1 MQFAGLGAAHY
12 AGMPFW
18 AARPRQPQGVAVRYA
33 ERIILGF
40 EQNSCQVVK
49 YVVFEMINP

>member
-1 MQFAGLGAAHY
+1 MQLAGLGTAHY

-18 AARPRQPQGVAVRYA
+18 AARPRQPQGVEVRYA

-40 EQNSCQVVK
+40 EQNSCQVVE